1 MKNEKLNN
9 FSMSRFTKHRNK
21 RKTMTKHT
29 GFIVIMLATLTIL
42 LVGAFAGTMIT
53 DRATKVIPEAKVI
66 ETLDDVT
73 VENYEDKVIEK
84 GVLATEHE
92 TLMKIRIAFGK
103 EVNKCVNS
111 KSYLQMEECSNVLK
125 EVNARYETPIKNE

>member
-1 MKNEKLNN
+1 MKIDIMKYILI
-9 FSMSRFTKHRNK
+9 SAITIIMV
-21 RKTMTKHT
+21 
-29 GFIVIMLATLTIL
+29 GGIV
-42 LVGAFAGTMIT
+42 VAGTLIT
-53 DRATKVIPEAKVI
+53 DRATKIIPEAKVI
-66 ETLDDVT
+66 EVLDDVT
-73 VENYEDKVIEK
+73 AENYEDKVIEK
-84 GVLATEHE
+84 GVQATEHE